1 MALWGN
7 NDNVGSGGTVTLDYS
22 TRIVTGFNGVG
33 GAAGEA
39 GSGTTFGQTGFA
51 KTGDTISFGEHG
63 TSTYFGEAIIAAIGG
78 TTQVTIASTVG
89 LNGSEITGQSYT
101 ISEQPTWI
109 PGDSQ
114 FNHRSSLDP
123 SINIVESGSAEFAS
137 GIGSH
142 SIAIDISSI
151 PDVQIG
157 DYLVNGTAGDGTEN
171 LKITAI
177 GLCTAPALATVSPG
191 DFGIRA
197 ILPDFL
203 VSGETTVGLGT
214 TQPTIAGA
222 GETTATTSGSVSSA
236 TVVPLTNGD
245 KYNPLVGDVVKLPGI
260 ADKSVAAVGSNQV
273 TLNASVSLS
282 SGVAVTF
289 VSDTIGIIDTPAA
302 ADLTIGVGET
312 ITFQGEGGVP
322 GDVLNLDEGISVA
335 LSIGTG
341 ITFKRTQAGYDNYVY
356 GVNQSGIATG
366 TQYEV
371 GVGWVGV
378 QTYMDNQNNLRVKK
392 EILVAMSGIT
402 TGNQDAYP
410 PE

>member
-7 NDNVGSGGTVTLDYS
+7 SDNVGSIGTVTLDYS
-22 TRIVTGFNGVG
+22 NRVVSGWAGTATGLGVSFG
-33 GAAGEA
+33 ETGYAQAGDIISFGQH
-39 GSGTTFGQTGFA
+39 GSGTYY
-51 KTGDTISFGEHG
+51 GDAVIASIG
-63 TSTYFGEAIIAAIGG
+63 STL
-78 TTQVTIASTVG
+78 QLTIASTCGLVG
-89 LNGSEITGQSYT
+89 GGITGVEYQ
-101 ISEQPTWI
+101 ISQKPTWI
-109 PGDSQ
+109 PADS
-114 FNHRSSLDP
+114 NYSAAAEASTVTTLDT
-123 SINIVESGSAEFAS
+123 GTADAAS

-142 SIAIDISSI
+142 SVAVSLSDIPEVKVGDSLTNNSDEFTIIA
-151 PDVQIG
+151 V
-157 DYLVNGTAGDGTEN
+157 
-171 LKITAI
+171 
-177 GLCTAPALATVSPG
+177 GLCTSPALATVDPG
-191 DFGIRA
+191 DFVIRA

-222 GETTATTSGSVSSA
+222 GETTATTSSSVSSA
-236 TVVPLTNGD
+236 TVVPLTNGN

-260 ADKSVAAVGSNQV
+260 ADKSVAAVGTNQV
-273 TLNASVSLS
+273 TLNASVTVA
-282 SGVAVTF
+282 SGAAVTF